1 MCVYKI
7 NEVFSVIQTLEVV
20 QKHVHVYVLM
30 YMYNIRKE
38 TNHI

>member
-20 QKHVHVYVLM
+20 QKHVLYM
-30 YMYNIRKE
+30 YMF
-38 TNHI
+38 